1 MVKLFRGVHY
11 ISSYISNMTLFNYPF
26 HYFVQVRDVR
36 SFVRSFLRSLLRS
49 RCLALSRSNLSLVLC
64 DED

>member
-26 HYFVQVRDVR
+26 HYFIQIRD
-36 SFVRSFLRSLLRS
+36 VRSFLRSLLRS
-49 RCLALSRSNLSLVLC
+49 RCLALSRNNLSLVLC

>member
-1 MVKLFRGVHY
+1 MVKLFRGVHF
-11 ISSYISNMTLFNYPF
+11 ISSCISNMTQFNYSF
-26 HYFVQVRDVR
+26 HYFVQVRD
-36 SFVRSFLRSLLRS
+36 VRSFLRSLLRS

>member
-26 HYFVQVRDVR
+26 HYFIQVRDVR
-36 SFVRSFLRSLLRS
+36 SFLRGLLRS
-49 RCLALSRSNLSLVLC
+49 RCLALSRNNLSLVLC

>member
-1 MVKLFRGVHY
+1 MVELFRGVHY

-26 HYFVQVRDVR
+26 HYFIQVRDVR
-36 SFVRSFLRSLLRS
+36 SFLRGLLRT
-49 RCLALSRSNLSLVLC
+49 RCLALSRNNLSLVLC

>member
-1 MVKLFRGVHY
+1 MVKLFRGVHH

-26 HYFVQVRDVR
+26 HYFVQVRD
-36 SFVRSFLRSLLRS
+36 VRSFLRSLLRS

>member
-11 ISSYISNMTLFNYPF
+11 ISSYMSNMTLFNYPF
-26 HYFVQVRDVR
+26 HYFIQVCD
-36 SFVRSFLRSLLRS
+36 VRSFLRGLLRT
-49 RCLALSRSNLSLVLC
+49 RCLALSRNNLSLVLC

>member
-26 HYFVQVRDVR
+26 HYFIQVRDVR
-36 SFVRSFLRSLLRS
+36 SFLRGLLRT
-49 RCLALSRSNLSLVLC
+49 RCLALSRNNLSLVLC

>member
-36 SFVRSFLRSLLRS
+36 SFLRSLRS
-49 RCLALSRSNLSLVLC
+49 RCLALSRNNLSLVLC

>member
-36 SFVRSFLRSLLRS
+36 SFLRGLLRT
-49 RCLALSRSNLSLVLC
+49 RCLALSRNNLSLVLC

>member
-11 ISSYISNMTLFNYPF
+11 ISSYISNMTLFNNPF
-26 HYFVQVRDVR
+26 YYFIQVRD
-36 SFVRSFLRSLLRS
+36 VRSFLRSLLRS
-49 RCLALSRSNLSLVLC
+49 RCLALSRNNLSLVLC

>member
-36 SFVRSFLRSLLRS
+36 SFLRGLLRS
-49 RCLALSRSNLSLVLC
+49 RCLALSRNNLSLVLC

>member
-11 ISSYISNMTLFNYPF
+11 ISSYISNTTLFNYPF
-26 HYFVQVRDVR
+26 HYFIQVRDVR
-36 SFVRSFLRSLLRS
+36 SFLRGLLRS
-49 RCLALSRSNLSLVLC
+49 RCLALSRNNLSLVLC

>member
-36 SFVRSFLRSLLRS
+36 SFLRSLLRS
-49 RCLALSRSNLSLVLC
+49 RCLALSRNNLSLVLC

>member
-26 HYFVQVRDVR
+26 HYFIQVRDVR
-36 SFVRSFLRSLLRS
+36 SFLRGLLRT